1 MVKLRN
7 YCLTCGCI
15 VNFLCTFKLFSYS
28 FVYSSTFS
36 GETTNKDR
44 EIKKC
49 MTEAYKKTDDEFL
62 QEASKA

>member
-1 MVKLRN
+1 MAV
-7 YCLTCGCI
+7 
-15 VNFLCTFKLFSYS
+15 LCTFKLFPYS
-28 FVYSSTFS
+28 SVYSSTFS